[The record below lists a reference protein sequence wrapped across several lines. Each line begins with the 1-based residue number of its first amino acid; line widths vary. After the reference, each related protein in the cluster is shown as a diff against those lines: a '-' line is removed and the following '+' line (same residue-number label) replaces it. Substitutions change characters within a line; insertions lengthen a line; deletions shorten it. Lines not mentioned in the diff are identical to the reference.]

1 MFGQVAKWFQVTQPF
16 SFSALRRYNNSCMA
30 RRLFYVDQIAG
41 DHAEIRDQEAHHLV
55 RVLRVEVGQVYEIS
69 DQTSF
74 YLAEITK
81 VQKALVTFHIK
92 EKLQTP
98 PQSLNVTLYASLF
111 KFDHFEWMLEKVT
124 ELGVTAIQP
133 VITERSEKGTEVSV
147 PKRTVGTRTVGTE
160 TSVPKRMER
169 WQRIL
174 HESGQQSRR
183 LRIPAFHSAIA
194 LRKAIDTATGL
205 RLLLDEKKGIPSLL
219 TCLPNPADDI
229 SLLLGPEGGW
239 TDRER
244 ESILA
249 AGWIACS
256 LGPNVLRAET
266 AAIAALSVISV
277 WAMGQQT
284 DTL

>member
-1 MFGQVAKWFQVTQPF
+1 MLVEMFGQLAKSFQVTQPF
-16 SFSALRRYNNSCMA
+16 SFSALRRYNNRCMA

-69 DQTSF
+69 DQKSF

-92 EKLQTP
+92 EKLPTSTE
-98 PQSLNVTLYASLF
+98 SLNVTLYASLF
-111 KFDHFEWMLEKVT
+111 KFDHFEWMLEKIT

-133 VITERSEKGTEVSV
+133 VIAERSEKGTEAA
-147 PKRTVGTRTVGTE
+147 
-160 TSVPKRMER
+160 VPKRMER

-183 LRIPAFHSAIA
+183 LRIPAIHPAMA
-194 LRKAIDTATGL
+194 LGKALQITTGL
-205 RLLLDEKKGIPSLL
+205 RLLLDEQKGIPSLL
-219 TCLPNPADDI
+219 TCLPNPACDI

-249 AGWIACS
+249 AGWKACS

-277 WAMGQQT
+277 WGMGQQT

>member
-1 MFGQVAKWFQVTQPF
+1 MTQPF
-16 SFSALRRYNNSCMA
+16 SFSALRRYNNCCMA

-41 DHAEIRDQEAHHLV
+41 DDAEIRDQEAHHLV

-69 DQTSF
+69 DQKSF
-74 YLAEITK
+74 YLAEIAK
-81 VQKALVTFHIK
+81 VQKGLVTFHIK
-92 EKLQTP
+92 EKLPT
-98 PQSLNVTLYASLF
+98 SSESFNVTLYASLF
-111 KFDHFEWMLEKVT
+111 KFDHFEWMLEKIT

-133 VITERSEKGTEVSV
+133 VIAERSEKGTEVSV
-147 PKRTVGTRTVGTE
+147 PKR
-160 TSVPKRMER
+160 MER
-169 WQRIL
+169 WLRIL

-183 LRIPAFHSAIA
+183 LRIPAIHPVMA
-194 LRKAIDTATGL
+194 LGKALQITTGL
-205 RLLLDEKKGIPSLL
+205 RLLLDVKKGIPSLL
-219 TCLPNPADDI
+219 TCLPNPAQDI
-229 SLLLGPEGGW
+229 SLLLGPEGGS

-249 AGWIACS
+249 AGWKACS

-277 WAMGQQT
+277 WSMGQQT